1 MPERNPKPLP
11 ARGVAGPNAIVLGGL
26 EREHLYLIEDTPGSG
41 KTTLALQFPAGAY
54 ERSIPRRIPCCTTA
68 TATNLL
74 LRSGNPCWVIRFA
87 CCGAWGCADQKGGEL
102 MATIPFYTTVI
113 APVAVVSVGWL
124 SAILHVRVS
133 LRERAG
139 EA

>member
-1 MPERNPKPLP
+1 
-11 ARGVAGPNAIVLGGL
+11 
-26 EREHLYLIEDTPGSG
+26 
-41 KTTLALQFPAGAY
+41 
-54 ERSIPRRIPCCTTA
+54 
-68 TATNLL
+68 
-74 LRSGNPCWVIRFA
+74 
-87 CCGAWGCADQKGGEL
+87 